1 MIRLTLS
8 NVFSEAFLLK
18 SVLYIS
24 DENDDDATRSCESA
38 VDIIAASTAE
48 SNNPAITVGNIFCTS
63 TINTFCV
70 FAPSSIP
77 FAFKMLSDEGSVI

>member
-24 DENDDDATRSCESA
+24 DENDDDATRS
-38 VDIIAASTAE
+38 IIAASTAE